1 MNKLEPTRLKKSLK
15 RCLPFWR
22 KCLATFV
29 ALVFLSSDFALA
41 GDASSLEFQVKGA
54 CLVKFGMFVEWPPA
68 ANGSADKSPF
78 VIGILGNDPFGKLFD
93 DSVAKE
99 KVNGRQ
105 VLVKRGNSAAELL
118 DCQIVF
124 ISYPEMDRVKAAIT
138 QFATHG
144 VLTVSD
150 APGFARM
157 GGMVG
162 FIREAG
168 KEGVKVRFEINTEI
182 AGQSGLK
189 LSSKLLQVGRVVT
202 SGKPDHG

>member
-1 MNKLEPTRLKKSLK
+1 MNKFSPTPTDRLLK

-22 KCLATFV
+22 NCLATFL
-29 ALVFLSSDFALA
+29 ALVFLSSTSAIAVDARAL
-41 GDASSLEFQVKGA
+41 EYQVKGA
-54 CLVKFGMFVEWPPA
+54 CLVKFGMFVEWPA
-68 ANGSADKSPF
+68 ATQNSSGKSSF
-78 VIGILGNDPFGKLFD
+78 VIGILGDDPFGKSFD
-93 DSVAKE
+93 EAVAKE

-105 VLVKRGNSAAELL
+105 VLVKRGRSAAELL

-124 ISYPEMDRVKAAIT
+124 ISYSELERVSAALAIFST
-138 QFATHG
+138 NG

-150 APGFARM
+150 APTFARN

-162 FIREAG
+162 FFKEATKDG
-168 KEGVKVRFEINTEI
+168 IKVRFEINTEI

-189 LSSKLLQVGRVVT
+189 VSSKLLQVGRVVT